1 MLARFRGRTEG
12 MQAFDTFHIPGVI
25 YKANGREG
33 GHVRLFRK
41 PCGGLSIYAWN
52 QTNPE
57 WPLVERWYIP
67 GLLTIARVTPGTAG
81 TAKMFGRRPG
91 WHFLWPK
98 IAIKRIYGGYSFQYM
113 IDKGYSL

>member
-67 GLLTIARVTPGTAG
+67 GLLTIARVTPRHRRYREDVRPPAG
-81 TAKMFGRRPG
+81 LVLPVAEDRDQAHLRRLLVPVHDRQG
-91 WHFLWPK
+91 L
-98 IAIKRIYGGYSFQYM
+98 
-113 IDKGYSL
+113 